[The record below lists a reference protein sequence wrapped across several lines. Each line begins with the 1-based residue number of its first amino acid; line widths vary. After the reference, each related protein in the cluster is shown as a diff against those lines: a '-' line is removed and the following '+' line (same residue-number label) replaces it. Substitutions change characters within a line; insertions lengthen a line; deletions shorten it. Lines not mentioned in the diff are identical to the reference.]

1 MTPYYHTFQPD
12 DSRQLAELES
22 RACAHGWSAAQYR
35 DSVRCG
41 HQFHGMFA
49 SNQLRGFAVTQ
60 TVLDEAELLNIVID
74 PQWQGQ
80 GLGKQL
86 LRELS
91 ATLAASGARR
101 LFLEVRA
108 GNAVARSLYASQGF
122 VENGR
127 RKNYYPCADG
137 REDAVLMEAT
147 L

>member
-1 MTPYYHTFQPD
+1 MTPDYRIFLPD
-12 DSRQLAELES
+12 DATQLAELES

-41 HQFHGMFA
+41 HQFHGLFA
-49 SNQLRGFAVTQ
+49 SDQLRGFAVTQ
-60 TVLDEAELLNIVID
+60 SVLDEAELLNIVID

-86 LRELS
+86 LRELR

-108 GNAVARSLYASQGF
+108 GNAVARSLYSSQGF

-137 REDAVLMEAT
+137 REDAVLMEIT
-147 L
+147 P